1 MKHLQNTSWARMI
14 SSAALTTG
22 LVASLLAGSV
32 MAAPQSANTAAAVA
46 DTAAENQGVPRLV
59 RFSGVIKDAAGMVP
73 SGDVTLTFSL
83 YEQENGGSPLWSET
97 QTVQLSKDGRYNVLL
112 GSASADGLP
121 RDLFMMNRARWVA
134 VQPGIAGMNELPRV
148 LLVGVPYAI
157 KAADA
162 ETLGGLPASAFL
174 LANTATASIAA
185 PSVTSTSTSTPSL
198 PASTVTGTG
207 TTNYIPIWTGTST
220 LANSA
225 LFQTGTGTTAKVGI
239 GTTTPATTLDVKGG
253 STVRG
258 TLALPSTG
266 TATATA
272 GKTSEPVTFTASAF
286 NSTSKSATNETFQWQ
301 SEPAG
306 NDTASPSG
314 TLNLLFGSGSSKTAE
329 TGLSIASNG
338 QITFAAGQT
347 FPTSEVVTTL
357 NSLTGNVSLAAGSN
371 VTITPNGNTLTIASS
386 SSTVTHDATL
396 TGSGTTSSPL
406 GIAIPMSLSGTSGN
420 AIVQGVNASGDGVVG
435 TSSAGD
441 GVNGNSSVA
450 NKSGVYGANSA
461 NGGYGVFGRNTN
473 DGSTGYLGRVAFG
486 AGGTSA
492 SPAGGTAGVYG
503 ISQVPASI
511 GTVDAAGVWGD
522 SFAGDGMVA
531 TSSQNNGIVAITA
544 DSANQFN
551 VGAFLDNQ
559 NNNPGD
565 VVMQTFGETVGGA
578 CTITTAGALACSGPN
593 SAIVQ
598 VDNGTRKVA
607 LYAMESPQN
616 WFEDFGSGQ
625 LASGSATI
633 TLESLFAQT
642 VNTGVNY
649 HVYLTPNGDCKGLYV
664 TAKTP
669 TSFEVHELGKGTSNV
684 TFDYRIVA
692 KRKGY
697 EQIRMA
703 DNTRAF
709 DQNRLKAVVHHLKEA
724 KK

>member
-272 GKTSEPVTFTASAF
+272 GKTS
-286 NSTSKSATNETFQWQ
+286 
-301 SEPAG
+301 
-306 NDTASPSG
+306 
-314 TLNLLFGSGSSKTAE
+314 
-329 TGLSIASNG
+329 
-338 QITFAAGQT
+338 
-347 FPTSEVVTTL
+347 
-357 NSLTGNVSLAAGSN
+357 
-371 VTITPNGNTLTIASS
+371 
-386 SSTVTHDATL
+386 
-396 TGSGTTSSPL
+396 
-406 GIAIPMSLSGTSGN
+406 
-420 AIVQGVNASGDGVVG
+420 
-435 TSSAGD
+435 
-441 GVNGNSSVA
+441 
-450 NKSGVYGANSA
+450 
-461 NGGYGVFGRNTN
+461 
-473 DGSTGYLGRVAFG
+473 
-486 AGGTSA
+486 
-492 SPAGGTAGVYG
+492 
-503 ISQVPASI
+503 
-511 GTVDAAGVWGD
+511 
-522 SFAGDGMVA
+522 
-531 TSSQNNGIVAITA
+531 
-544 DSANQFN
+544 
-551 VGAFLDNQ
+551 
-559 NNNPGD
+559 
-565 VVMQTFGETVGGA
+565 
-578 CTITTAGALACSGPN
+578 
-593 SAIVQ
+593 
-598 VDNGTRKVA
+598 
-607 LYAMESPQN
+607 
-616 WFEDFGSGQ
+616 
-625 LASGSATI
+625 
-633 TLESLFAQT
+633 
-642 VNTGVNY
+642 
-649 HVYLTPNGDCKGLYV
+649 
-664 TAKTP
+664 
-669 TSFEVHELGKGTSNV
+669 
-684 TFDYRIVA
+684 
-692 KRKGY
+692 
-697 EQIRMA
+697 
-703 DNTRAF
+703 
-709 DQNRLKAVVHHLKEA
+709 
-724 KK
+724 